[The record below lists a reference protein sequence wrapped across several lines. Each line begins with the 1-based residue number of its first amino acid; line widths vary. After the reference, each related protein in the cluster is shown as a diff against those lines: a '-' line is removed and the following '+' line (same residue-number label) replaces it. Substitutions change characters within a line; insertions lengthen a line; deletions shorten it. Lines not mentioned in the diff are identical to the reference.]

1 VNIKDIK
8 QRLVRDILDAWD
20 SADLQLKEGGRQDK
34 LRPEII
40 SRLLTNVMTDDER
53 AEFYGLPNGCRMR
66 EGAKIISKEN
76 LKCGEFVWI
85 GENAVLDASGGLEIG
100 SHTSVGLSVYLWSH
114 TSQMTNLTMENFSGS
129 PLIERK
135 PTKIGSGVFIAGP
148 SVILS
153 GVTIGNKV
161 IVAPLSVV
169 NKDIP
174 DYSVVAGNPAKV
186 IKTIS
191 EEYINEERNRIL
203 GVCKEKDD
211 TCG

>member
-1 VNIKDIK
+1 MNMPDIK
-8 QRLVRDILDAWD
+8 NRLVRAIQDAWN
-20 SADLQLKEGGRQDK
+20 SVNFQFKAGERQER

-40 SRLLTNVMTDDER
+40 GRLLTNVMTDDER

-100 SHTSVGLSVYLWSH
+100 SHTSIGLSVYLWSH
-114 TSQMTNLTMENFSGS
+114 TSQMTNLTMENYSGS

-148 SVILS
+148 SLVLS
-153 GVTIGNKV
+153 GVTIGDKV

-169 NKDIP
+169 NKDVP
-174 DYSVVAGNPAKV
+174 NYSVVAGNPAKV

-191 EEYINEERNRIL
+191 EEYITEERNRIL
-203 GVCKEKDD
+203 GVPKV
-211 TCG
+211 